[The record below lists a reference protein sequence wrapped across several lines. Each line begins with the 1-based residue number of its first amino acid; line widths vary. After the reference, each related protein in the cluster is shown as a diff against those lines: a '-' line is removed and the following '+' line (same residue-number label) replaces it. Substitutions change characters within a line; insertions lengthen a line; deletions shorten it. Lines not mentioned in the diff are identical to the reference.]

1 MSNSTR
7 TGRNSSKASAS
18 ASPGQPRLLGWC
30 VLFGGAV
37 STWCWYRPLPGGIE
51 PRSTISATDT
61 AMRSMSSPAQPTAL
75 LAPSAVPIDSSID
88 SAKPSR
94 ATIGPLPEDLIGEQ
108 EVAMQP
114 FQEDRHRAL
123 QERVGREPLPVVPIE
138 GPLSALGR
146 SPQKPPLWT
155 NGEKQ
160 DPYRNLAE
168 AGRRSDSQSVAL
180 APLPAALEPAGDA
193 DASPFRSGNP
203 SVSPRDH
210 RNSPASIQSLAS
222 SLPTIPTKWP
232 DEDYRPATAN
242 KFEFRADR
250 PVQALASDDRSRE
263 QLRAHSTQQRNP
275 KDPTASRMS
284 LAGSRIRTQDSDPE
298 ITQLPHPGFPP
309 SAVEPKRSTGNVIR
323 QPSPSNA
330 KGGSR

>member
-7 TGRNSSKASAS
+7 TGRNSSKASPS
-18 ASPGQPRLLGWC
+18 APAGQPRLLGWC

-37 STWCWYRPLPGGIE
+37 STWCWYRPLPSGIE
-51 PRSTISATDT
+51 PRSSISATDT
-61 AMRSMSSPAQPTAL
+61 ASHSLSAAAQPTAL
-75 LAPSAVPIDSSID
+75 LAPSAGPADSS
-88 SAKPSR
+88 SETAKPSR

-114 FQEDRHRAL
+114 FHEDRHRAL
-123 QERVGREPLPVVPIE
+123 QERVGREPLPVIPIE

-155 NGEKQ
+155 NGDKV

-168 AGRRSDSQSVAL
+168 AARRPDSQSVAL

-193 DASPFRSGNP
+193 DASPFRNGNRAI
-203 SVSPRDH
+203 SPHDH
-210 RNSPASIQSLAS
+210 RTSPESMQSLAN
-222 SLPTIPTKWP
+222 SLPSMPTKWP
-232 DEDYRPATAN
+232 DEDYRPASPS

-250 PVQALASDDRSRE
+250 PPQALANDDRSRD
-263 QLRAHSTQQRNP
+263 QPRANTLQRGP
-275 KDPTASRMS
+275 KDPGTSRMS

-309 SAVEPKRSTGNVIR
+309 PAVEPQRSTGNVIR

-330 KGGSR
+330 KSGSR

>member
-7 TGRNSSKASAS
+7 TGRNSSKASTS
-18 ASPGQPRLLGWC
+18 SSQGQPRLLGWC

-37 STWCWYRPLPGGIE
+37 STWCWYRPLPSAME
-51 PRSTISATDT
+51 PRSSISATD
-61 AMRSMSSPAQPTAL
+61 AALHSMTSPAQPSAL
-75 LAPSAVPIDSSID
+75 LAPSSGPIDSSID

-160 DPYRNLAE
+160 DPYRNLAQAE
-168 AGRRSDSQSVAL
+168 RRSESQSIAL
-180 APLPAALEPAGDA
+180 APLPAALEPSGDA

-203 SVSPRDH
+203 TVAPRD
-210 RNSPASIQSLAS
+210 RRTTSESIQSMAT
-222 SLPTIPTKWP
+222 SLPTLPTKWP
-232 DEDYRPATAN
+232 DEDYRPASPG

-250 PVQALASDDRSRE
+250 PTQSLASDDRSRE
-263 QLRAHSTQQRNP
+263 QPSVQPVQRGP
-275 KDPTASRMS
+275 KDPSTSRMS

-298 ITQLPHPGFPP
+298 IKQLPHPGFPTP
-309 SAVEPKRSTGNVIR
+309 AVEPQRSIGNVIR
-323 QPSPSNA
+323 QPSPTNA